1 MVKFP
6 DVWVD
11 LFSIDSNAFSIIG
24 TVRRALKAGG
34 ATTEELDEFMA
45 EATSGDYDQL
55 LRTVIQWVNIGE
67 EED

>member
-6 DVWVD
+6 DVFVD

-24 TVRRALKAGG
+24 TVGCALNAGG
-34 ATTEELDEFMA
+34 ATVEELDEFMA

-67 EED
+67 ED